1 MNVDKDYYQR
11 RSGLKYYLDY
21 LYLLKKVRKK
31 KIINNIQYI
40 LNIIIRFLVILTPIF
55 FLSKIYKIFLRN

>member
-31 KIINNIQYI
+31 KIYFKYN
-40 LNIIIRFLVILTPIF
+40 
-55 FLSKIYKIFLRN
+55 YKIFSNINTHFFFI